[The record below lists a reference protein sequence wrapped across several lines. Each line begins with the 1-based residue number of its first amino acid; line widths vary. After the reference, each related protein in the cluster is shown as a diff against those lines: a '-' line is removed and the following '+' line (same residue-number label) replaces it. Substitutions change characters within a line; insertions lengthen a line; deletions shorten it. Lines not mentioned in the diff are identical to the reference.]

1 MKTPAVRSAICL
13 AGIIAI
19 ALLAVLPSARA
30 TYLHGAEIWRGWQNR
45 LLLSPSFWIWAW
57 ASWTAVIIPAGML
70 SRALPFL
77 GVEDEDFA
85 QLAKT
90 LAAFTV
96 IAMGA
101 AVFWQFLAWG
111 AQPLLSTGEIRWIP
125 FWPWPEMRFTPYL
138 LGVIPVLRK
147 GHCHDASVVLTSF
160 QINAG
165 TQSRSSTNN
174 RSIRPTEPDYPK
186 DNPTRRGTSR
196 RRKTPS
202 MEITQEQLKA
212 QLMES
217 SDAFRRLV
225 EQHAE
230 YKKRVEFLEH
240 KSHPSTDE
248 IEEEARLK
256 KLKLHLKDQMAQML
270 ESYKHQLQHV

>member
-1 MKTPAVRSAICL
+1 
-13 AGIIAI
+13 
-19 ALLAVLPSARA
+19 
-30 TYLHGAEIWRGWQNR
+30 
-45 LLLSPSFWIWAW
+45 
-57 ASWTAVIIPAGML
+57 
-70 SRALPFL
+70 
-77 GVEDEDFA
+77 
-85 QLAKT
+85 
-90 LAAFTV
+90 
-96 IAMGA
+96 
-101 AVFWQFLAWG
+101 
-111 AQPLLSTGEIRWIP
+111 
-125 FWPWPEMRFTPYL
+125 
-138 LGVIPVLRK
+138 
-147 GHCHDASVVLTSF
+147 
-160 QINAG
+160 
-165 TQSRSSTNN
+165 
-174 RSIRPTEPDYPK
+174 
-186 DNPTRRGTSR
+186 
-196 RRKTPS
+196 